1 MPKYIV
7 SDFFWTPFHV
17 MGLQGN
23 KRKKKCPFYVQL
35 PSSFWAEDLGEGMLD
50 LFLTLIAYFLALE
63 TLLRQAVFLAQ
74 SGLVGEAEAILHFF
88 GGKKINICKV
98 FEA

>member
-1 MPKYIV
+1 
-7 SDFFWTPFHV
+7 
-17 MGLQGN
+17 
-23 KRKKKCPFYVQL
+23 
-35 PSSFWAEDLGEGMLD
+35 MLD
-50 LFLTLIAYFLALE
+50 LFLTLITYFLALE